1 MRVRLPTSLPPKVLL
16 SALFASLVV
25 APLWSPDVD
34 AQSLIDRRPRENYR
48 IEPTGISQD
57 EAVSR
62 AESRYGAKA
71 VKVERVTDG
80 DRIIYEIRLLNPKGK
95 VWTVRVDAATGRMN

>member
-1 MRVRLPTSLPPKVLL
+1 MRVRLHPARLHKVLL
-16 SALFASLVV
+16 SALFSVLVA

-34 AQSLIDRRPRENYR
+34 AQNLIDRRPRDSYR

-62 AESRYGAKA
+62 AESRYRAKA
-71 VKVERVTDG
+71 VKVETVTDG
-80 DRIIYEIRLLNPKGK
+80 DRTVYVIRLLNADSK